1 MSFTVMLLEDAE
13 QDLIDIHAYIQNRF
27 SASLANE
34 IYQQIRDDILML
46 EENPNLGTMIPQLAE
61 LGMHQFCH
69 MVVMKKNR
77 VVYEIDMAN
86 QLIYVFLVCTER
98 QDYDSVL
105 RRRIMRH

>member
-27 SASLANE
+27 STSLANE

-46 EENPNLGTMIPQLAE
+46 EENPNLGTLIPQLAE
-61 LGMHQFCH
+61 LGMNQFRH

-77 VVYEIDMAN
+77 IVYEIDSPN
-86 QLIYVFLVCTER
+86 QLIYVFLICAER

>member
-27 SASLANE
+27 STSLANE

-46 EENPNLGTMIPQLAE
+46 EENPNLGTLIPQLAE
-61 LGMHQFCH
+61 LGMNQFRH

-77 VVYEIDMAN
+77 VVYEIDSPN
-86 QLIYVFLVCTER
+86 QLIYVFLICAER
-98 QDYDSVL
+98 QEYDSVL
-105 RRRIMRH
+105 RRQIMRH